1 MGVGIGYGILC
12 SLQDEQLSKASPRQ
26 IVDAL
31 LAAIAQAA
39 AGFGW
44 TNFSPQRMRGHVNLV
59 AAVTATVPHRFLV
72 AGRRYT
78 VFDAVQDCE
87 HMVFLAGQIVDF
99 CHMGITLL

>member
-1 MGVGIGYGILC
+1 MRIGIGYGILC
-12 SLQDEQLSKASPRQ
+12 SLQDEQLSKPSPRQ

-44 TNFSPQRMRGHVNLV
+44 TNFFPKRMRGHVNLV
-59 AAVTATVPHRFLV
+59 AAVTATVPHSLLV

-78 VFDAVQDCE
+78 VFDSVQDCE
-87 HMVFLAGQIVDF
+87 HMVFQACQIDDF